1 VHKLGQEEAAR
12 AGVRGVELLL
22 LQRRAVH
29 ARARRRR
36 VVRARRVG
44 GRSLQRLVV
53 QVLAAPQEGA
63 TVQEEGKEE
72 AGDDDGQ
79 VLQRRVQAATTPA
92 RASDASA
99 PKAPRRPA
107 KAGDTAR
114 VVRSVDA
121 DLYQVPPPDF
131 EPDEP
136 RPTVCS
142 SKLKAH
148 MHPSFFVDND
158 ASQFSV
164 PPVLNSILT
173 VHYLFN

>member
-1 VHKLGQEEAAR
+1 VPAFGEWNYYYYSGELSTPAPAAAEWYAPAASEGEACSDLWFKYSPPHKKAPPS
-12 AGVRGVELLL
+12 
-22 LQRRAVH
+22 RRK
-29 ARARRRR
+29 ARRRPETTTDKSYS
-36 VVRARRVG
+36 G
-44 GRSLQRLVV
+44 G
-53 QVLAAPQEGA
+53 
-63 TVQEEGKEE
+63 K
-72 AGDDDGQ
+72 
-79 VLQRRVQAATTPA
+79 RRVQAATTPA

-136 RPTVCS
+136 RPTVCA